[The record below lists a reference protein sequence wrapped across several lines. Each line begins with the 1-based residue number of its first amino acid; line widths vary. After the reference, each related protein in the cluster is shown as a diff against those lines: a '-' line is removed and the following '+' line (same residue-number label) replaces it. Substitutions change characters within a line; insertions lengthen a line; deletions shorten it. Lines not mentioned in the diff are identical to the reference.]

1 MPLGA
6 ERLKY
11 SRPFPDTTVI
21 GFELQ
26 LLLLQS
32 GTTGRRL
39 CLGDAAF
46 FVQKLTEDAQAT

>member
-1 MPLGA
+1 
-6 ERLKY
+6 LKY